1 MKVKVLVAQLLFVI
15 PWTVAHQAPLY
26 MGFPRQEHWNVL
38 PFPSLGNLHEAGI
51 KLRTPVSHA
60 DSLPSELPG
69 QPAKGEWR
77 STNLAHIYVF
87 LHSYKPKMDS
97 SCSIVTRVTL
107 WDNGQSCIVS
117 GHPLQVEEVIWGESI
132 YKFLGSHQQPGS
144 FVSGLE
150 EKGIE
155 N

>member
-1 MKVKVLVAQLLFVI
+1 MKVKVLVAQLLFVT

-51 KLRTPVSHA
+51 KLRSPVSHA

-77 STNLAHIYVF
+77 STNLVHIYVF